1 MQIPQN
7 KTIRR
12 FSMNKILIEVEIDIE
27 NIIKFLKINFEII

>member
-27 NIIKFLKINFEII
+27 NIIKFLKIKLNNK